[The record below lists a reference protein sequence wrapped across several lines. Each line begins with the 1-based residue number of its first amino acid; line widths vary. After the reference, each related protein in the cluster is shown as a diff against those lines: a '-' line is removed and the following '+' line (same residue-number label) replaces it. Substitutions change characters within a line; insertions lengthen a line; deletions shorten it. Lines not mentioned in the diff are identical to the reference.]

1 MRNVQFFGCFF
12 GVSSF
17 FTIFV
22 MRLGNNDSRARSLKC
37 LSFNKIF
44 YKPFNHFTIMVTI
57 IATDIHV
64 KIIEK
69 GIINIKDYP
78 AAEFDSVQYEREPA
92 RKFTREQAKALGLI
106 K

>member
-1 MRNVQFFGCFF
+1 
-12 GVSSF
+12 
-17 FTIFV
+17 
-22 MRLGNNDSRARSLKC
+22 
-37 LSFNKIF
+37 
-44 YKPFNHFTIMVTI
+44 MVTI

-64 KIIEK
+64 KIIEN

-78 AAEFDSVQYEREPA
+78 AAEFDSVQYEREP

>member
-1 MRNVQFFGCFF
+1 
-12 GVSSF
+12 
-17 FTIFV
+17 
-22 MRLGNNDSRARSLKC
+22 
-37 LSFNKIF
+37 
-44 YKPFNHFTIMVTI
+44 MVTI

-64 KIIEK
+64 KTIEN

>member
-1 MRNVQFFGCFF
+1 
-12 GVSSF
+12 
-17 FTIFV
+17 
-22 MRLGNNDSRARSLKC
+22 
-37 LSFNKIF
+37 
-44 YKPFNHFTIMVTI
+44 MVTI

-64 KIIEK
+64 KIIEN

-78 AAEFDSVQYEREPA
+78 AAEFDSVQYERESA

>member
-1 MRNVQFFGCFF
+1 M
-12 GVSSF
+12 
-17 FTIFV
+17 I
-22 MRLGNNDSRARSLKC
+22 
-37 LSFNKIF
+37 
-44 YKPFNHFTIMVTI
+44 TI

-64 KIIEK
+64 KIIEN

-78 AAEFDSVQYEREPA
+78 AVEFDSVQYEREPV

>member
-1 MRNVQFFGCFF
+1 
-12 GVSSF
+12 
-17 FTIFV
+17 
-22 MRLGNNDSRARSLKC
+22 
-37 LSFNKIF
+37 
-44 YKPFNHFTIMVTI
+44 MVTI

-64 KIIEK
+64 KI
-69 GIINIKDYP
+69 IKDYP

>member
-1 MRNVQFFGCFF
+1 MTAAHVLWNVW
-12 GVSSF
+12 V
-17 FTIFV
+17 
-22 MRLGNNDSRARSLKC
+22 
-37 LSFNKIF
+37 FNKNF
-44 YKPFNHFTIMVTI
+44 YKPFNHFTIMIII

-64 KIIEK
+64 KIIEN

-78 AAEFDSVQYEREPA
+78 AAELDSVQYEREPA